1 MSQYFSEPNEHSDG
15 NINVELGLSNSTTE
29 IDLKG
34 ATGIDRSNLASKSDL
49 TGLKTKLNYCEIDKL
64 KSVPADVSKLG
75 NVADNIAVKKSS
87 V

>member
-49 TGLKTKLNYCEIDKL
+49 TGLKTKLN
-64 KSVPADVSKLG
+64 
-75 NVADNIAVKKSS
+75 
-87 V
+87 